1 MSRSERP
8 LSCARSIPR
17 ENSRRGLKLLMIG
30 RDDSSSS
37 GKYGVVH
44 VTLCVRFM
52 REVNE
57 DYATDTH
64 TPASK

>member
-1 MSRSERP
+1 M
-8 LSCARSIPR
+8 
-17 ENSRRGLKLLMIG
+17 KLLMIG